1 MFKYELSYQPAGK
14 TYLMRELY
22 DDITDAISAAEKL
35 EEAKTILY
43 DAWEIT
49 PCLVSYI
56 QTDIIWREDRN
67 A

>member
-1 MFKYELSYQPAGK
+1 MVSYELSYQPAGK
-14 TYLMRELY
+14 AYLMRELY
-22 DDITDAISAAEKL
+22 ETVADAVSAAEKL

-56 QTDIIWREDRN
+56 PTKCIWREARN